1 MIDPF
6 GLGLAIGAVVGFVF
20 AAFIFRHP
28 RPCPRT
34 RDKGM
39 KDRHIMELMELDKPT
54 GLCHEFGAER
64 ASRPNEPTTAPQ

>member
-34 RDKGM
+34 RDKGPMRIVEELEATSPLALAKPAIDEAGRKRM
-39 KDRHIMELMELDKPT
+39 KP
-54 GLCHEFGAER
+54 
-64 ASRPNEPTTAPQ
+64 